1 MKINWGTSIVIAFIL
16 FISFILYFII
26 KASTQDKYDFDLV
39 SDSYYKDELN
49 YQTDIDK
56 LNNAKVL
63 DLDIRVKKN
72 KKGIE
77 INFPA
82 TYITE
87 NIDGKVSLY
96 RPSNQNLDFD
106 IPFILTKTT
115 TLLIPDNK
123 LVGGRWDIKISWTK
137 NNKEYLLKKEFVY

>member
-1 MKINWGTSIVIAFIL
+1 MKINWGTGIVIAFVL

-39 SDSYYKDELN
+39 SDSYYEDELN

-63 DLDIRVKKN
+63 DLDIRIKKN

-77 INFPA
+77 INF
-82 TYITE
+82 
-87 NIDGKVSLY
+87 
-96 RPSNQNLDFD
+96 
-106 IPFILTKTT
+106 
-115 TLLIPDNK
+115 
-123 LVGGRWDIKISWTK
+123 SW
-137 NNKEYLLKKEFVY
+137 